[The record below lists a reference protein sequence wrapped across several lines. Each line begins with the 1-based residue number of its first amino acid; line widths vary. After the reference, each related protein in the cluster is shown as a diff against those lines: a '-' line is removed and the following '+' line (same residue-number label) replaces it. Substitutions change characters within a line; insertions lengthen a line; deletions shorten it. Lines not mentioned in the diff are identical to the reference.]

1 MRFPTLSQTR
11 FTPYTPRHT
20 YRAPAGGARSVP
32 RRQASIAA
40 IAKTFTKDVILLTR
54 ADGDS
59 VPRGSRRSVLYDG
72 GRIANMVDFQ
82 SSWSEERVRGHI
94 EHSFKGL
101 IDLDKPYPRYM
112 YVSIIPSQACGDMNG
127 H

>member
-20 YRAPAGGARSVP
+20 YRAPACRANSVP
-32 RRQASIAA
+32 CRRASVAV

-54 ADGDS
+54 GDGDS
-59 VPRGSRRSVLYDG
+59 IPRGTKRSVLYDS

-101 IDLDKPYPRYM
+101 IDLEKPYPRY
-112 YVSIIPSQACGDMNG
+112 VSIVAP
-127 H
+127 